1 MIKLIIAGSRS
12 FEDYE
17 LLKTEI
23 LKVYSS
29 KLKDLHIVS
38 GGAKGTDK
46 LGERFAKEFELQVT
60 QFIPDWSDTSVE
72 GAVVKKNRYGEYNA
86 IAGHIRNQKMAEFA
100 DALFAFS
107 VDGSSGTKDMILRAQ
122 KEKLEINTVLL

>member
-46 LGERFAKEFELQVT
+46 LGERFAKEFGLQVT
-60 QFIPDWSDTSVE
+60 QFIPDWGNITVE

-100 DALFAFS
+100 DALFAVW

>member
-38 GGAKGTDK
+38 RGAKGTDK
-46 LGERFAKEFELQVT
+46 LGERFAKEFGLQVT
-60 QFIPDWSDTSVE
+60 QFIPDWGNITVE

-100 DALFAFS
+100 DALFAFC

-122 KEKLEINTVLL
+122 KEKLEINTDLL

>member
-46 LGERFAKEFELQVT
+46 LGERFAKEFGLQVT

-100 DALFAFS
+100 DALFAFW